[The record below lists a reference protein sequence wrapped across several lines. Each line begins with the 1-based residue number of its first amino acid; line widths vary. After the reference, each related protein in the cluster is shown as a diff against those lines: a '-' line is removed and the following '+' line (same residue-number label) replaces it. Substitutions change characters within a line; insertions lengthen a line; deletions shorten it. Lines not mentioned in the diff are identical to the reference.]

1 MHKDCL
7 EKKFRAETPTG
18 VKLSRFFARGRPTA
32 SGGPLGVTFG
42 PEIKNLCGNHM
53 LCTFHI
59 SCEKKFLLLNLQTL
73 LTENWPIF
81 DNFDSKLF
89 LVEKM
94 IGIYKKKR
102 LEINFELDFGPF
114 LSVPFHY
121 LT

>member
-59 SCEKKFLLLNLQTL
+59 LCQKKICYSFFRLYLVKIIHFMTIFNNSCFWSNHEKI
-73 LTENWPIF
+73 LTKNGQ
-81 DNFDSKLF
+81 
-89 LVEKM
+89 KM
-94 IGIYKKKR
+94 IQ
-102 LEINFELDFGPF
+102 ELIFGQ
-114 LSVPFHY
+114 L
-121 LT
+121 